1 MPNNTIQAIL
11 STYSKQLEPIS
22 DSARIDIEC
31 LLCHVLKVAASYL
44 YTWSEK
50 PLTEDEFQQ
59 FSELFMRRLQGEPVA
74 YLTGKQ
80 GFWDLEFL
88 VDKHTLIPRADT
100 EVLIETILNKFTQH
114 TKLQVLD
121 LGTGSGAIA
130 LSLAHARPNW
140 QVTAI
145 DYCEHALKIAAHNK
159 EHYKLSNVKLLQGS
173 WYQPVANE
181 QFDIIVSNPPYID
194 QSDPALCAHVRQYEP
209 TTALIA
215 KNNGLADIEHIICH
229 GKAHLKENGFM
240 IIEHGFQ
247 QAQHV
252 ESIFKSYDYKN
263 IQHYH
268 DLSGHI
274 RATSAES

>member
-1 MPNNTIQAIL
+1 MSNKTIQHII
-11 STYSKQLEPIS
+11 SIYSKQLELVS
-22 DSARIDIEC
+22 DSARIDIER
-31 LLCHVLKVAASYL
+31 LLCHALKVSTSYL

-50 PLTEDEFQQ
+50 SLTEDEFQQ
-59 FSELFMRRLQGEPVA
+59 FTELFTRRLQGEPIA

-80 GFWDLEFL
+80 GFWNLEFI

-100 EVLIETILNKFTQH
+100 EVLIETILNEFKQH
-114 TKLQVLD
+114 TQLQVLD

-130 LSLAHARPNW
+130 LSLANAHPDW
-140 QVTAI
+140 YITAI
-145 DYCEHALKIAAHNK
+145 DYCTKALKVAVQNK
-159 EHYKLSNVKLLQGS
+159 NHYRLDNVRLLQGS
-173 WYQPVANE
+173 WYQPITGE
-181 QFDIIVSNPPYID
+181 RFDIIVSNPPYID

-215 KNNGLADIEHIICH
+215 KNSGLADIEHIICH
-229 GKAHLKENGFM
+229 GKIHLKANGFM

-247 QAQHV
+247 QAQSVHD
-252 ESIFKSYDYKN
+252 IFSAYDYKS

-268 DLSGHI
+268 DLNGYI

>member
-1 MPNNTIQAIL
+1 MPNKTIQDIL
-11 STYSKQLEPIS
+11 SIYSKQLES
-22 DSARIDIEC
+22 TSNSARIDIER
-31 LLCHVLKVAASYL
+31 LLCHVLKVSTSYL
-44 YTWSEK
+44 YTWSENS
-50 PLTEDEFQQ
+50 LTENEFQQ
-59 FSELFMRRLQGEPVA
+59 FSELFARRLKGEPVA

-114 TKLQVLD
+114 NKLQVLD

-130 LSLAHARPNW
+130 LSLAHAQPDW

-145 DYCEHALKIAAHNK
+145 DYCEKALKVAIYNK
-159 EHYKLSNVKLLQGS
+159 DHYQLNNVKLLQGN
-173 WYQPVANE
+173 WYQPLTDE

-194 QSDPALCAHVRQYEP
+194 QSDPALCAHVHQYEP

-247 QAQHV
+247 QAQSVHD
-252 ESIFKSYDYKN
+252 IFSTYDYKN

-268 DLSGHI
+268 DLNGHI
-274 RATSAES
+274 RATSAKN